1 MKLIAAFIVWLGC
14 VTAAHA
20 QIDQTKTVE
29 STQKFGDYTVHY
41 TVFNSAFI
49 PADVAAVYQINR
61 AKNRALVNVSVT
73 RETEAGHSLG
83 LPATITGTATNMM
96 QQQRKLEFRT
106 IDEGNATYYLADL
119 RHTNEEIMNF
129 AVQVHVE
136 EQSQPFTVRFTRTLH
151 SGD

>member
-1 MKLIAAFIVWLGC
+1 MKYIAALILWVGC
-14 VTAAHA
+14 FGAAHA
-20 QIDQTKTVE
+20 QVDQPKMVE
-29 STQKFGDYTVHY
+29 SSSRFGEYTVHY

-49 PADVAAVYQINR
+49 PAEVAAAYQVNR

-73 RETEAGHSLG
+73 RETQAGHSLG
-83 LPATITGTATNMM
+83 LPATITGTATNMI
-96 QQQRKLEFRT
+96 QQQRKLDFRT

-129 AVQVHVE
+129 AVQVQVE

>member
-1 MKLIAAFIVWLGC
+1 MKYIAAFLLLAGFLN
-14 VTAAHA
+14 TAHA

-49 PADVAAVYQINR
+49 PSDVATVYQVNR

-73 RETEAGHSLG
+73 RETESGHSLG

-106 IDEGNATYYLADL
+106 IDEGNATYYLAEL

-129 AVQVHVE
+129 AVQVQVE
-136 EQSQPFTVRFTRTLH
+136 GQAQPFSIRFTRTLH

>member
-1 MKLIAAFIVWLGC
+1 MKYIVAFLLLAGFLN
-14 VTAAHA
+14 TAHA
-20 QIDQTKTVE
+20 QIDQTRLVE
-29 STQKFGDYTVHY
+29 STKQFGEYTVHY

-49 PADVAAVYQINR
+49 PADVAAVYQVNR

-73 RETEAGHSLG
+73 RETEDGHSLG
-83 LPATITGTATNMM
+83 LPANITGTATNMM

-106 IDEGNATYYLADL
+106 IDEGNATYYLAEL

-129 AVQVHVE
+129 AVQVQVE
-136 EQSQPFTVRFTRTLH
+136 GQAQPFSIRFTRTLH

>member
-1 MKLIAAFIVWLGC
+1 MKYIAAFLLLAGFLN
-14 VTAAHA
+14 TAHA
-20 QIDQTKTVE
+20 QTDQTRLVE
-29 STQKFGDYTVHY
+29 STKQFSEYTVHY

-49 PADVAAVYQINR
+49 PADVAAVYQVNR

-73 RETEAGHSLG
+73 RETEDGHSLG
-83 LPATITGTATNMM
+83 LPANITGTATNMM

-106 IDEGNATYYLADL
+106 IDEGNATYYLAEL

-129 AVQVHVE
+129 AVQVQVE
-136 EQSQPFTVRFTRTLH
+136 GQAQPFSIRFTRTLH